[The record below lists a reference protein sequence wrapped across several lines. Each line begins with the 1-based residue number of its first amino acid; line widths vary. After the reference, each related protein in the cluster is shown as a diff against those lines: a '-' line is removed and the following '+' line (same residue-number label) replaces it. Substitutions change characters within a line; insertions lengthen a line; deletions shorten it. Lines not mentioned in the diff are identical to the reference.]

1 MRKATGSRTDIDS
14 FHWFHSFHRF
24 ASFQTFNTGLRRL
37 RLGLRQFKVQGM
49 EMFAFKTFKRIA
61 PFKMLSTAILIEPWS

>member
-1 MRKATGSRTDIDS
+1 VRKATGSRTDIDS

-37 RLGLRQFKVQGM
+37 RLGLRQFEVQGM
-49 EMFAFKTFKRIA
+49 EMFAFNSSRSSALLRSKCFRQRY
-61 PFKMLSTAILIEPWS
+61 